1 MRMPEDDADD
11 TDVAARVAA
20 CVLTLCAARAPDGSI
35 CPSEVA
41 RALWPQDWRGR
52 MPTVRSVAQELARS
66 GRIEITQ
73 RGVPVDPTTLRGAVR
88 LRLPRS
94 AQ

>member
-1 MRMPEDDADD
+1 MDD
-11 TDVAARVAA
+11 TDAAARIAA
-20 CVLTLCAARAPDGSI
+20 CVLKLCATRAPDGSI

-41 RALWPQDWRGR
+41 RALWPQDWRGQ
-52 MPTVRSVAQELARS
+52 MPAVRSVAQELARS
-66 GRIEITQ
+66 GRIEITR
-73 RGVPVDPTTLRGAVR
+73 RGTPVDPKTLRGAVR